1 MRTSFLAFALLF
13 PLTAGC
19 GNVCDQMC
27 TAQAEMIDGCLTTW
41 ETTWPE
47 LSYSGTDDFIERCM
61 VVYGEALDGLDSG
74 STEAVVLEDRCSQ
87 DLQTATTD
95 IDCQSL
101 VSIDP

>member
-1 MRTSFLAFALLF
+1 
-13 PLTAGC
+13 
-19 GNVCDQMC
+19 
-27 TAQAEMIDGCLTTW
+27 MIDGCLTTW

-61 VVYGEALDGLDSG
+61 AVYGEALDGVDSG